1 MASPADFSM
10 TGLPITDLRNRAAH
24 WRFLAERGLPD
35 RVARE
40 VAALASELEIEAA
53 QQQPPAELPHS

>member
-10 TGLPITDLRNRAAH
+10 TRLLTSELRDRVAH

-40 VAALASELEIEAA
+40 VAALASELEVEAA
-53 QQQPPAELPHS
+53 QLQPPAELPHS